1 MRDAVGK
8 GTQGFKLRPQSKQ
21 PLAARQRG
29 AALRCN
35 DVRGSTQDILCMGE
49 GGREM
54 MPSAAPSTSAE
65 GRGKEDALG
74 GGDQG
79 IRARESRG
87 TLVGLKILSSVPH
100 IRPHDHTNPLYLQP
114 VLHGSM
120 QLLRCADAPLHAR
133 LLQRH
138 KAELV
143 QFLQALQGGEGK
155 GRKGG
160 LGVGFSG
167 TEGGRRKKVRG
178 SEGVSSIQS
187 PTPPR

>member
-1 MRDAVGK
+1 
-8 GTQGFKLRPQSKQ
+8 
-21 PLAARQRG
+21 
-29 AALRCN
+29 
-35 DVRGSTQDILCMGE
+35 
-49 GGREM
+49 M
-54 MPSAAPSTSAE
+54 MSAAAPSTSVE
-65 GRGKEDALG
+65 GRREGDALG
-74 GGDQG
+74 GGTGDHCKREQRIYKREG
-79 IRARESRG
+79 HLRASKSCPQSH
-87 TLVGLKILSSVPH
+87 TSVY
-100 IRPHDHTNPLYLQP
+100 TTPLYLQP

-120 QLLRCADAPLHAR
+120 KLLRCADAPLHAR